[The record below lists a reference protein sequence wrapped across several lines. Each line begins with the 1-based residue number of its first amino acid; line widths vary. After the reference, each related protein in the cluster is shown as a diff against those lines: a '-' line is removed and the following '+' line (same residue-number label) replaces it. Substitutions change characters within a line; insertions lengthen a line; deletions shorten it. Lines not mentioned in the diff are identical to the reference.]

1 MKHNANQILLKVDR
15 EKVVS
20 LDLLLLLNDRVHLK
34 HDRMLY
40 LNETGSID
48 IVSQDQNFIKRIF
61 VDTLTFDRD
70 LNLIVDDE
78 KVATLDELIERKIV
92 DLSDTH
98 LKLTIKIKDSEGHEW
113 TDEIGFASSVENA
126 FRLLNDSDLP
136 IMTNEKID
144 AIVLETKTTEDVM
157 DWLKEMAD
165 LNEMLRVDL
174 AGDGSDA

>member
-1 MKHNANQILLKVDR
+1 MKHNVKKLSLKLDR

-20 LDLLLLLNDRVHLK
+20 LDLFLLLNDRVHLK

-40 LNETGSID
+40 LNENGSID
-48 IVSQDQNFIKRIF
+48 VVSQDQNFIKRVF

-70 LNLIVDDE
+70 LNLIVNDE
-78 KVATLDELIERKIV
+78 KVATLDELIEREIL
-92 DLSDTH
+92 DLTDLH

-126 FRLLNDSDLP
+126 FYLLDDSDLP
-136 IMTNEKID
+136 IMTNETID
-144 AIVLETKTTEDVM
+144 EIILESKTTEDVM

-165 LNEMLRVDL
+165 LNEMFRVDL
-174 AGDGSDA
+174 VGDESNA

>member
-1 MKHNANQILLKVDR
+1 MKHNAKKIVLKVDR
-15 EKVVS
+15 DKVVS
-20 LDLLLLLNDRVHLK
+20 LDLLLLLNDRMHLK
-34 HDRMLY
+34 HNRSLY

-61 VDTLTFDRD
+61 SNTLTFDKD

-78 KVATLDELIERKIV
+78 KVSTLDELIEREIL
-92 DLSDTH
+92 DLSDAH
-98 LKLTIKIKDSEGHEW
+98 LKLTIKIKDSDGREW

-126 FRLLNDSDLP
+126 FYLLNDSDLP

-144 AIVLETKTTEDVM
+144 EVILETKTVEDVM

-165 LNEMLRVDL
+165 LNEMFRVDL
-174 AGDGSDA
+174 VGDGSDA

>member
-1 MKHNANQILLKVDR
+1 MKHNVNKLSLKLDR

-20 LDLLLLLNDRVHLK
+20 LDLFLLLNDRVHLK

-48 IVSQDQNFIKRIF
+48 VVSQDQNFIKRIF

-70 LNLIVDDE
+70 LNLIVNDE

-92 DLSDTH
+92 DLSDAH

-113 TDEIGFASSVENA
+113 TDDLGFASSVENA

-165 LNEMLRVDL
+165 LNEMFRVDL

>member
-1 MKHNANQILLKVDR
+1 MKHNTKQILLKVDR
-15 EKVVS
+15 EKVVL
-20 LDLLLLLNDRVHLK
+20 LDLFLLLNDRVHLK

-61 VDTLTFDRD
+61 VDTLTFDKD
-70 LNLIVDDE
+70 LNLIVNDE

-92 DLSDTH
+92 DLSKTH
-98 LKLTIKIKDSEGHEW
+98 LKLMIKIKDSEGHEW

-126 FRLLNDSDLP
+126 FYLLDDSDLP
-136 IMTNEKID
+136 ISNNDVID
-144 AIVLETKTTEDVM
+144 EVILETKTVEDVM

-165 LNEMLRVDL
+165 LNEMFRVDL
-174 AGDGSDA
+174 VGDGSDA

>member
-1 MKHNANQILLKVDR
+1 MKHNVNKLSLKLDR

-20 LDLLLLLNDRVHLK
+20 LDLFLLLNDQVHLK
-34 HDRMLY
+34 NGRSLY

-70 LNLIVDDE
+70 LNLIVNDE
-78 KVATLDELIERKIV
+78 KVATLDELLERKIL
-92 DLSDTH
+92 DLTDLH

-113 TDEIGFASSVENA
+113 TEDIGFASSIENA
-126 FRLLNDSDLP
+126 FYLLDDSDLP
-136 IMTNEKID
+136 ISNNDVID
-144 AIVLETKTTEDVM
+144 EVILETKTVEDVM

-165 LNEMLRVDL
+165 LNEMFRVDL
-174 AGDGSDA
+174 VGDGSDA

>member
-1 MKHNANQILLKVDR
+1 MKHNAKQILLKVDR

-20 LDLLLLLNDRVHLK
+20 LDLFLLLNDRVHLK

-48 IVSQDQNFIKRIF
+48 IVSQDQNFIKRVF

-70 LNLIVDDE
+70 LNLIVNDE
-78 KVATLDELIERKIV
+78 KVATFDYFFFLLFV
-92 DLSDTH
+92 DLRDLH

-126 FRLLNDSDLP
+126 FYLLDDSDLP
-136 IMTNEKID
+136 ISNNDVID
-144 AIVLETKTTEDVM
+144 EVILETKTVEDVM

-165 LNEMLRVDL
+165 LNEMFRVDL
-174 AGDGSDA
+174 VGDGSDD